1 MGNLYDM
8 FWSFI
13 ALSYHLHDIAFENSA
28 TSKNGVAVFPH
39 LLLGRTPQVPSCWKN
54 KTPPSNFIAP
64 V

>member
-28 TSKNGVAVFPH
+28 IGKKGVAVFTPF
-39 LLLGRTPQVPSCWKN
+39 LPGRSPQVPSCWKN